1 MLLFPCDK
9 IKTKTMGGKAVKNV
23 TRIYKEEMLP
33 TLHVLQ
39 EHLYQ
44 ALGIS
49 IQDVEYA
56 VCGSFLGKDSCG
68 DIDIAFEWNKVK
80 FPYNATKES
89 ITKRLNDLYVT
100 LPDYYYNKGF
110 DIHSIPFPIFNEF
123 GRTDRYVQVDIMGV
137 DNLEMAK
144 WGMYSDPNSEFKS
157 AFRNSLLNHLA
168 NQIRED
174 NEVTSDGQV
183 LTFTRLGFDHQ
194 RGLFRIKKTFK
205 GTREGFVCK
214 NSKTLEKEI
223 IQTHPINIVRILFNE
238 DIEPNKV
245 NDWKFIWD
253 KITNPSFHLYDRLFA
268 IVKGVVEE
276 MERKELDYPQV
287 VKDYWA
293 EQINDETK

>member
-1 MLLFPCDK
+1 
-9 IKTKTMGGKAVKNV
+9 MGGKAVQNV
-23 TRIYKEEMLP
+23 TRIYKNEMLP

-44 ALGIS
+44 ALGLS
-49 IQDVEYA
+49 NQNEDYV
-56 VCGSFLGKDSCG
+56 VCGSFLGKESCG
-68 DIDIAFEWNKVK
+68 DIDIAFDWTKVK
-80 FPYNATKES
+80 FPQNATKEE
-89 ITKRLNDLYVT
+89 ITKRLHDLYVT
-100 LPDYYYNKGF
+100 LPDYFYNKGF
-110 DIHSIPFPIFNEF
+110 DIHSIPFPIFDEN
-123 GRTDRYVQVDIMGV
+123 GRTDRFVQVDIMGV
-137 DNLEMAK
+137 DNLEMAA

-157 AFRNSLLNHLA
+157 ALRNSLLNHLA

-194 RGLFRIKKTFK
+194 RGLFRIKKTYK
-205 GTREGFVCK
+205 GAKEGFICK

-223 IQTHPINIVRILFNE
+223 VQTHPVNIVRILFNE

-253 KITNPSFHLYDRLFA
+253 KISDPDFYLYDRLFA

-276 MERKELDYPQV
+276 MERKELAYPQV
-287 VKDYWA
+287 IKDYWNS
-293 EQINDETK
+293 QMVDETK

>member
-1 MLLFPCDK
+1 
-9 IKTKTMGGKAVKNV
+9 MGGKAVKNV
-23 TRIYKEEMLP
+23 DRIYKEEMLP

-56 VCGSFLGKDSCG
+56 ICGSFFGKESCG
-68 DIDIAFEWNKVK
+68 DIDIVFEWDKVK
-80 FPYNATKES
+80 FPYNATKEM
-89 ITKRLNDLYVT
+89 ITKRLHDLYVT
-100 LPDYYYNKGF
+100 LPDYFYNKGF
-110 DIHSIPFPIFNEF
+110 DIHSIPFPIFNEN

-157 AFRNSLLNHLA
+157 ALRNSLINHIA

-183 LTFTRLGFDHQ
+183 LTFTRLSFDHQ
-194 RGLFRIKKTFK
+194 RGLFRIRKTYK
-205 GTREGFVCK
+205 GAKEGFICK
-214 NSKTLEKEI
+214 NSKTLNKELVCAVPKVI
-223 IQTHPINIVRILFNE
+223 TRILFKE
-238 DIEPNKV
+238 DIEPCML
-245 NDWKFIWD
+245 NDWKYIWD

-276 MERKELDYPQV
+276 MERKGLDYPQMI
-287 VKDYWA
+287 KDYWN
-293 EQINDETK
+293 EHLEKDCK

>member
-1 MLLFPCDK
+1 
-9 IKTKTMGGKAVKNV
+9 MGGKAVKGV
-23 TRIYKEEMLP
+23 DRIYKNEMLP

-56 VCGSFLGKDSCG
+56 VCGSFLGKESCG
-68 DIDIAFEWNKVK
+68 DIDIAFDWKMVK
-80 FPYNATKES
+80 FPYNATKED
-89 ITKRLNDLYVT
+89 ITKRLHDLYVT
-100 LPDYYYNKGF
+100 LPDYFYNKGF
-110 DIHSIPFPIFNEF
+110 DIHSIPFPIFNEH
-123 GRTDRYVQVDIMGV
+123 GRTDRFVQVDIMGV

-144 WGMYSDPNSEFKS
+144 WGMYADPNSPFKS
-157 AFRNSLLNHLA
+157 AVRNSLLNHLA

-194 RGLFRIKKTFK
+194 RGLFRIRKTYKGKKD
-205 GTREGFVCK
+205 GFICK
-214 NSKTLEKEI
+214 NSKTLHKELI
-223 IQTHPINIVRILFNE
+223 CAHPKTIVRMLFHE
-238 DIEPNKV
+238 DIEPEKL

-253 KITNPSFHLYDRLFA
+253 KISDPSFYLYDRLFA

-276 MERKELDYPQV
+276 MERKELDYPQEI
-287 VKDYWA
+287 KDYWNSQM
-293 EQINDETK
+293 EDDCK

>member
-1 MLLFPCDK
+1 
-9 IKTKTMGGKAVKNV
+9 MGGKAVKNV

-253 KITNPSFHLYDRLFA
+253 KISNPSFHLYDRLFA

>member
-1 MLLFPCDK
+1 
-9 IKTKTMGGKAVKNV
+9 MGGKAVKNV

-194 RGLFRIKKTFK
+194 RGLFRIRKTFK
-205 GTREGFVCK
+205 GTREGFICK

-223 IQTHPINIVRILFNE
+223 IQTHPVNIVRILFNE

-253 KITNPSFHLYDRLFA
+253 KITNPSFHLYDRLFD

-293 EQINDETK
+293 EQMNDETK

>member
-1 MLLFPCDK
+1 
-9 IKTKTMGGKAVKNV
+9 MGGKAVKNV

-205 GTREGFVCK
+205 GAREGFVCK

>member
-1 MLLFPCDK
+1 
-9 IKTKTMGGKAVKNV
+9 MGGKAVKNV
-23 TRIYKEEMLP
+23 DRIYKEEMLP

-56 VCGSFLGKDSCG
+56 ICGSFLGKESCG
-68 DIDIAFEWNKVK
+68 DIDIAFEWDKVK
-80 FPYNATKES
+80 FPYNATKEM
-89 ITKRLNDLYVT
+89 ITKRLHDLYVT
-100 LPDYYYNKGF
+100 LPDYFYNKGF
-110 DIHSIPFPIFNEF
+110 DIHSIPFPIFNEN

-157 AFRNSLLNHLA
+157 ALRNSLINHIA

-194 RGLFRIKKTFK
+194 RGLFRIKKTYK
-205 GTREGFVCK
+205 GKKEGFICK
-214 NSKTLEKEI
+214 NSKTLNKELVCAVPKVI
-223 IQTHPINIVRILFNE
+223 TRILFKE
-238 DIEPNKV
+238 DIEPCML
-245 NDWKFIWD
+245 NDWKYIWD
-253 KITNPSFHLYDRLFA
+253 KISNPSFHLYDRLFA

-276 MERKELDYPQV
+276 MERKGLDYPSEI
-287 VKDYWA
+287 KEWWN
-293 EQINDETK
+293 EQLEDDCK

>member
-1 MLLFPCDK
+1 MLLFSRNK

-137 DNLEMAK
+137 DNLEDEYNLDCAVEWDGEK
-144 WGMYSDPNSEFKS
+144 YIVDVATPAHQAVVAE
-157 AFRNSLLNHLA
+157 ADRIRNELL
-168 NQIRED
+168 EK
-174 NEVTSDGQV
+174 G
-183 LTFTRLGFDHQ
+183 
-194 RGLFRIKKTFK
+194 IKLLD
-205 GTREGFVCK
+205 TREGTTW
-214 NSKTLEKEI
+214 SKE
-223 IQTHPINIVRILFNE
+223 
-238 DIEPNKV
+238 
-245 NDWKFIWD
+245 
-253 KITNPSFHLYDRLFA
+253 
-268 IVKGVVEE
+268 
-276 MERKELDYPQV
+276 
-287 VKDYWA
+287 
-293 EQINDETK
+293 

>member
-1 MLLFPCDK
+1 
-9 IKTKTMGGKAVKNV
+9 MGGKAVKGV
-23 TRIYKEEMLP
+23 DRIYKNEMLP

-56 VCGSFLGKDSCG
+56 VCGSFLGKESCG
-68 DIDIAFEWNKVK
+68 DIDIAFDWKMVK
-80 FPYNATKES
+80 FPYNATKEE
-89 ITKRLNDLYVT
+89 ITKRLHDLYVT
-100 LPDYYYNKGF
+100 LPDYFYNKGF
-110 DIHSIPFPIFNEF
+110 DIHSIPFPIFNEQ
-123 GRTDRYVQVDIMGV
+123 GRTDRFVQVDIMGV

-214 NSKTLEKEI
+214 NSKTIEKEF

-293 EQINDETK
+293 EQMNDETK

>member
-1 MLLFPCDK
+1 
-9 IKTKTMGGKAVKNV
+9 MGGKAVKNV

-33 TLHVLQ
+33 TLRVLQ

-194 RGLFRIKKTFK
+194 RGLFRIRKTFK
-205 GTREGFVCK
+205 GTREGFICK

-287 VKDYWA
+287 VKDYWE